1 MGQLKSK
8 QNSVHLMLRAPWVAR
23 LHFVLIVIFVI
34 VIIIFVMAIVV
45 IFSGRII
52 NSQSLEDAIAGYTT
66 KKYTFKNTPL

>member
-23 LHFVLIVIFVI
+23 LHFVLIVVI
-34 VIIIFVMAIVV
+34 VIGIFVMAIVI